1 MKNFIKNTLILT
13 IIATATLSAQAQ
25 KFGYVNT
32 QALIQ
37 DIPDVK
43 EANANI
49 ETYKAQLQKKG
60 QDMVK
65 ALQEKYVGLQK
76 KQESGEISP
85 KQLEVEAQELKKE
98 EMKIAQFEQDGQKKM
113 LEKSEA
119 LLKPLREKI
128 QTAISEVAAENGY
141 DYIFDYSM
149 GIILYADPG
158 TDVSALVKAKLGL

>member
-1 MKNFIKNTLILT
+1 MKTLIKKTLILAF
-13 IIATATLSAQAQ
+13 IAASTLGLQAQ

-37 DIPDVK
+37 EIPEVK

-60 QDMVK
+60 QDMIK
-65 ALQEKYVGLQK
+65 SLQTKYQALEQK
-76 KQESGEISP
+76 QASGEISP
-85 KQLEVEAQELKKE
+85 KQLEMEAQELKKE
-98 EMKIAQFEQDGQKKM
+98 ELKIAQFEQDGQKKM
-113 LEKSEA
+113 VDKSES

-128 QTAISEVAAENGY
+128 QTAITDVAKENGY

-149 GIILYADPG
+149 GIILYADAT
-158 TDVSALVKAKLGL
+158 TDVSALVKGKLGL